1 MSQSQT
7 IRHVI
12 VNADDFGISPLVNRA
27 ILRAFEAGLISS
39 ATIMANMP
47 GFEQACKFV
56 RQNGLQRRV
65 GLHLNFTAG
74 APLSAAIARC
84 PKWCDTSGNWR
95 DQRSVI
101 TLSRQEQDLL
111 EAEITA
117 QVRACERNGITPTHF
132 DSHHH
137 MHMQPGIAPVV
148 IRAAGRLGV
157 NAIRLGP
164 NCGPGREGASRAH
177 RVAARAQRCFL
188 NARLRMSGFA
198 RTEYFG
204 DARDT
209 YEIIRKTRANV
220 EVMVHPSFN
229 SDGRLVDLDGQD
241 LKARIEDL
249 CIPAGEMCSYHDV
262 LASVATLQTA

>member
-7 IRHVI
+7 IRHII
-12 VNADDFGISPLVNRA
+12 VNADDFGMSPLINRA

-47 GFEQACKFV
+47 GFDQACKFV
-56 RQNGLQRRV
+56 REHGLHRRV

-74 APLSAAIARC
+74 SPLSADIARC
-84 PKWCDTSGNWR
+84 PNWCDTSGIWR
-95 DQRSVI
+95 KQRAVI
-101 TLSRQEQDLL
+101 TLSRQEKGMLD
-111 EAEITA
+111 AEITA
-117 QVRACERNGITPTHF
+117 QVSACERNGITPTHF

-137 MHMQPGIAPVV
+137 MHTQPGIAPVV
-148 IRAAGRLGV
+148 IRAARRLGV

-164 NCGPGREGASRAH
+164 NCGPGREGASQAH
-177 RVAARAQRCFL
+177 RVAARAQRYFY
-188 NARLRMSGFA
+188 NVRLRLNGLA

-209 YEIIRKTRANV
+209 YEIVRKTRANV
-220 EVMVHPSFN
+220 EVMVHPSFDSN
-229 SDGRLVDLDGQD
+229 GRLVDLDGQD
-241 LKARIEDL
+241 LKSRIEEL